1 MSKAASLIVCYIV
14 AMLMVACADYTPDPA
29 LTHVAEIV
37 EDNPK
42 AALQALDTI
51 NVARLGEA
59 DRHYYDL
66 LTIKA
71 NDKAYVV
78 HTSDSLILDVINYYE
93 SHQSQG
99 HYPEALY
106 YGGRVYSDLGDYP
119 TSLQYFQQ
127 ALDLL
132 PADEEHRHLRS
143 NVLAQTG
150 RLLENLR
157 MYNQAVPYVDEALTL
172 DSIEGNPFNMA
183 YTHEQRGV
191 LAMKT
196 GDLDTAQIHF
206 EKAREWA
213 KRVSDEHVADIEVE
227 LASVALRK
235 GEIAEAK
242 TLIDNCIDR
251 VIDDYK
257 SLALYYAVDIYQKA
271 GVLDT
276 AYIYAYEL
284 AHNTDRSNRRYGFR
298 YLLSDD
304 LIGFSSPDSLRSYV
318 KSYQQETDYYMS
330 RRDSEQ
336 ALIQN
341 AYYNYKRQVAQRE
354 AAEKKKKEAWMF
366 GGIVGLI
373 AVVLAIIVLMLKIR
387 NKRAIIELK
396 NSLDDL
402 AALQAMLGIKTEAN
416 DINQQSDN
424 DNMEERDNVKSLR
437 EQFRSQLLSFSDGA
451 DEVTIPKYIC
461 ESAEYEQ
468 IRQFLAQGKSVPE
481 NHEIWDGLERL
492 FNENNGDLNKKLRL
506 LTGGDLKT
514 HELHTIYLIKCG
526 VNPSQLTTLLAKTK
540 GTLSYR
546 RRSLCVKI
554 VGEELGPTVLD
565 NIIRRM

>member
-1 MSKAASLIVCYIV
+1 
-14 AMLMVACADYTPDPA
+14 MLMVACADYTPDPA

-99 HYPEALY
+99 YYPEALY

-127 ALDLL
+127 ALDFF
-132 PADEEHRHLRS
+132 PPGEEHMHMRS
-143 NVLAQTG
+143 KVLGQTG

-157 MYNQAVPYVDEALTL
+157 LYKQAVPYVDEALTI
-172 DSIEGNPFNMA
+172 DAIEGNPFNIA

-196 GDLDTAQIHF
+196 GDLEMAQIHF

-213 KRVSDEHVADIEVE
+213 KQVSDEHVADMEVE
-227 LASVALRK
+227 LAAVALRK

-242 TLIDNCIDR
+242 KLIDKCIDR
-251 VIDDYK
+251 VLVDYK
-257 SLALYYAVDIYQKA
+257 TLALYYAVQIYKQA
-271 GVLDT
+271 EVLDT
-276 AYIYAYEL
+276 AYIYAFEL
-284 AHNTDRSNRRYGFR
+284 AHSNDRNNRRSGFR
-298 YLLSDD
+298 FMLSDD
-304 LIGFSSPDSLRSYV
+304 LISFSSLDSLRSYV
-318 KSYQQETDYYMS
+318 GSYQQEVDYFMS

-341 AYYNYKRQVAQRE
+341 AYYNYKRQVEQRE
-354 AAEKKKKEAWMF
+354 AAEKKKREAWMF

-373 AVVLAIIVLMLKIR
+373 AVALVIIVLVLKNR
-387 NKRAIIELK
+387 NKRTIIELK

-402 AALQAMLGIKTEAN
+402 AALQAMLGVKTEAN

-424 DNMEERDNVKSLR
+424 DNMEERDNVKLLR
-437 EQFRSQLLSFSDGA
+437 EQLRSQLLSFSDGA

-468 IRQFLAQGKSVPE
+468 IRQFLAQGKNIPE
-481 NHEIWDGLERL
+481 NHEIWEGLERL

-506 LTGGDLKT
+506 LTGGDLKP

-554 VGEELGPTVLD
+554 VGEELGPAVLD